1 LIFVKRIVNNN
12 HSRIEIYTVDLT
24 SIEIFLAVARDRSVT
39 KAAAAIGRAPSNVT
53 TRIQQLE
60 EDLGVAL
67 FSRDGKKMT
76 LTPKGESFLGYANRL
91 LALAL
96 EARQAVGL
104 STPSGM
110 LRVGTMESTAASRL
124 PSALSQFN
132 QMWPDV
138 SLRLTLG
145 ASRDLTREVLADTL
159 DCALIARPPKHLLET
174 EKSFHMDLKALQT
187 EPVFVEELLIV
198 LPAGHPPIGSAS
210 DLRVSNLAALEPG
223 CTYRRIAESWAGK
236 SASIETVE
244 LGSYHAIMASVST
257 GNAAGVVPRSVLDL
271 MHWPTKTPAHSV
283 GLVETILVYRKGN
296 LSSALSAFQ
305 QVLSATKGRDRRM
318 MAA

>member
-1 LIFVKRIVNNN
+1 MDF
-12 HSRIEIYTVDLT
+12 T
-24 SIEIFLAVARDRSVT
+24 SIEIFLAVARDHSVT
-39 KAAAAIGRAPSNVT
+39 KAAVAVGRAPSNVT

-76 LTPKGESFLGYANRL
+76 LTPKGASFLGYANRL

-96 EARQAVGL
+96 EARQAVGML
-104 STPSGM
+104 TPSGT

-124 PSALSQFN
+124 PAALSQFN

-138 SLRLTLG
+138 SLRLKLG
-145 ASRDLTREVLADTL
+145 ASRDLTREVLTDAL
-159 DCALIARPPKHLLET
+159 DCALIACPPKDLLEAD
-174 EKSFHMDLKALQT
+174 KSFDMDLKALQA
-187 EPVFVEELLIV
+187 ERVFVEDLLIV
-198 LPAGHPPIGSAS
+198 LPAGHPPITSAS
-210 DLRVSNLAALEPG
+210 DLQVASLAALEPG
-223 CTYRRIAESWAGK
+223 CTYRRIAENWAVR

-271 MHWPTKTPAHSV
+271 MHWPTKTPVHSV
-283 GLVETILVYRKGN
+283 GLVETLLVYRKDN
-296 LSSALSAFQ
+296 LPSAFSAFQ
-305 QVLSATKGRDRRM
+305 QVLNATKGRDRRM

>member
-1 LIFVKRIVNNN
+1 MIFVKRILDEH
-12 HSRIEIYTVDLT
+12 HSHIEIYPVDLT
-24 SIEIFLAVARDRSVT
+24 SIEIFLAVARDHSVT

-53 TRIQQLE
+53 TRIRQLE

-96 EARQAVGL
+96 EARHAVGV
-104 STPSGM
+104 STPSGT

-124 PSALSQFN
+124 PLALSQFN
-132 QMWPDV
+132 EMWPDV
-138 SLRLTLG
+138 SLRLKLG
-145 ASRDLTREVLADTL
+145 ASRDLVREVLADAL
-159 DCALIARPPKHLLET
+159 DCALIARPPKNLLET
-174 EKSFHMDLKALQT
+174 EGSFDKDLKALQT

-198 LPAGHPPIGSAS
+198 LPAGHPAIKSAS
-210 DLRVSNLAALEPG
+210 DLRVANLVALEPG
-223 CTYRRIAESWAGK
+223 CTYRRIAENWAAK

-271 MHWPTKTPAHSV
+271 MHWPTKTPAHSM
-283 GLVETILVYRKGN
+283 GLVETLLVYRKGN
-296 LSSALSAFQ
+296 LPSAFSAFQ
-305 QVLSATKGRDRRM
+305 QVLNATKGRDRRM